1 MMTINMLIFLFLAV
15 VAIAA
20 AVGLILSR
28 NPVYSAMYLII
39 NFLAVGV
46 FYLVLGAPFIALAQ
60 ITVYAGAIMVLFL
73 FVIMLL
79 GAAKPKEVE
88 TLKWQRPLAI
98 VLAAAILLEGLYA
111 LITRISITVTTT
123 APDAALADPKTL
135 AQLLY
140 YKYSLPFEITSL
152 ILLVAVIGAV
162 VLTKK
167 AVKEEVK

>member
-1 MMTINMLIFLFLAV
+1 MTINFLIFIFLAII
-15 VAIAA
+15 AIAA

-28 NPVYSAMYLII
+28 NPVYSALYLIL

-79 GAAKPKEVE
+79 GAAKPKEIE
-88 TLKWQRPLAI
+88 PIKWQRPLAI
-98 VLAAAILLEGLYA
+98 VLSLAVLLEGLYA
-111 LITRISITVTTT
+111 IITRVAITVTTS
-123 APDAALADPKTL
+123 APDPSLADPKTL
-135 AQLLY
+135 AMVLY
-140 YKYSLPFEITSL
+140 NKYSLPFEITSI
-152 ILLVAVIGAV
+152 ILLVAAIGAV

-167 AVKEEVK
+167 PAKEEGK